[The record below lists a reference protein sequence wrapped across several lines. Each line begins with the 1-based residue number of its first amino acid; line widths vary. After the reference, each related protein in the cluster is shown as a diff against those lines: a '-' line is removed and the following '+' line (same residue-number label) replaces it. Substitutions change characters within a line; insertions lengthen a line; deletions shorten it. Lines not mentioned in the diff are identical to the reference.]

1 MVLAL
6 LRPGRI
12 VFLVLVAAIAVGGWW
27 LWGRLHRSPEASL
40 TAAIRSVKAAPSAA
54 GIPAAGVYR
63 MRLSGTEQIGI
74 GPLTFDR
81 SLPRQALL
89 VVTGT
94 SGGGREVELRL
105 SADEAEAW
113 RVDRTGRIGRARSL
127 SVGVLGH
134 THAFAGAATPAVTLV
149 APKLRAG
156 SRWHSTFVADQ
167 IAFDR
172 TSRVRQVG
180 HYVLGGVSFPAYE
193 IEAKETATGAL
204 NGTTTTRGWFLP
216 RLGLYSTL
224 VMVRQYDG
232 LITSQLHATLT
243 LLSQNPA

>member
-12 VFLVLVAAIAVGGWW
+12 VSLVLLAAIAVGVWW
-27 LWGRLHRSPEASL
+27 TWGRLHRSPEASL
-40 TAAIRSVKAAPSAA
+40 AAAIRTVKTAPR
-54 GIPAAGVYR
+54 GDGRPAAGVYR
-63 MRLSGTEQIGI
+63 MRLSGTEEIGI
-74 GPLTFDR
+74 GPLTVDR
-81 SLPRQALL
+81 SLPHQALV

-94 SGGGREVELRL
+94 SGGGREVDLRL
-105 SADEAEAW
+105 SADESEAW
-113 RVDRTGRIGRARSL
+113 QVDPTGRIGRARSL
-127 SVGVLGH
+127 SVGVLGR
-134 THAFAGAATPAVTLV
+134 THAFSGSATPVVTLI

-156 SRWHSTFVADQ
+156 TRWRSTFVADQ

-172 TSRVRQVG
+172 TSRVLQVG
-180 HYVLGGVSFPAYE
+180 HYVVGGVSFPAYE

-216 RLGLYSTL
+216 RLGLYGRLTI
-224 VMVRQYDG
+224 VRQYDG
-232 LITSQLHATLT
+232 LITSQLHASLI